1 MAGIQDVENWIMQC
15 AMGDRSAFEALY
27 AATSAKLFGV
37 TLRVLKD
44 KGTAQEAL
52 QDTYI
57 KVWKNA
63 GRYQSNGLSPMS
75 WLITI
80 ARNAAIDRLRKQGG
94 AAAHEHTSELMDTIA
109 DGALGP
115 EEQLIARADM
125 QHMRDCMIELDPAHA
140 KAVAG
145 AYLDGASYAE
155 LAEAANVPLNTM
167 RTWLRRS
174 LMKLRE
180 CLTR

>member
-1 MAGIQDVENWIMQC
+1 MTTVKDIENWIVQC
-15 AMGDRSAFEALY
+15 SMGDRSAFEALY
-27 AATSAKLFGV
+27 GATSAKLFGV

-44 KGTAQEAL
+44 KAAAQDAL

-57 KVWKNA
+57 KVWKSA

-80 ARNAAIDRLRKQGG
+80 ARNAAIDRLRKKRGTDHEG
-94 AAAHEHTSELMDTIA
+94 ASELVDMVA
-109 DGALGP
+109 DPAKGP
-115 EEQLIARADM
+115 EEQMIASSDM
-125 QHMRDCMIELDPAHA
+125 AQLRGCLDGLDAVHA
-140 KAVAG
+140 KAVEG
-145 AYLDGASYAE
+145 AYLDGATYAE

-174 LMKLRE
+174 LLKLRE
-180 CLTR
+180 CLTQ